1 MRQRCRLI
9 IVRPQH
15 NFGDRMKKAT
25 CLPLI
30 LCITTPLHAGW
41 FDTPD
46 ASDVSASIKEAWQQ
60 CNLVKPDNFKKQNGI
75 DRGRAYQIEVS
86 YTLEITRNIAE
97 EDIWDTKV
105 PAYITPDLSKDSDEI
120 DRQDAL
126 LNAPRRAAQ
135 KHIKN
140 FFSENCPY
148 PRSDDFQLYA
158 SLNNKHGL
166 PLTKGEILHVTTV
179 FVLVRSENGWIIQ

>member
-1 MRQRCRLI
+1 
-9 IVRPQH
+9 
-15 NFGDRMKKAT
+15 MKKAT
-25 CLPLI
+25 CLSLI

-41 FDTPD
+41 LNNPD

-60 CNLVKPDNFKKQNGI
+60 CNLVKPDNFKKTNGI
-75 DRGRAYQIEVS
+75 DRGHAYQIEVS

-120 DRQDAL
+120 RRQDAL
-126 LNAPRRAAQ
+126 NAPHWAA
-135 KHIKN
+135 KKNIEN

-158 SLNNKHGL
+158 SLNHKNGL
-166 PLTKGEILHVTTV
+166 PLTRGEILHVTTV
-179 FVLVRSENGWIIQ
+179 FVLVQSENGWIIQ